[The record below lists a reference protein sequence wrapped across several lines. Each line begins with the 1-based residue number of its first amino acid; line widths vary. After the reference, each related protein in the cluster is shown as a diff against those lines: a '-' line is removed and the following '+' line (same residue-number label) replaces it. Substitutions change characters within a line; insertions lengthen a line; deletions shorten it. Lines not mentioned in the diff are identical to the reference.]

1 MLFAA
6 TQYDSCAGRLMYI
19 GDDSCAQDRSQLMLE
34 LEERDTLLV
43 RLQAQLA
50 VSEDVGKLR

>member
-1 MLFAA
+1 MICVL
-6 TQYDSCAGRLMYI
+6 GGLIYI

-50 VSEDVGKLR
+50 ISKEVGKLR